1 MDRDT
6 AAAEFRN
13 SVAAALE
20 RLDRNSVERQIP
32 VFVTVPR
39 PLAED
44 DDFARACA
52 QESV

>member
-1 MDRDT
+1 MDRE
-6 AAAEFRN
+6 AADRDYRN
-13 SVAAALE
+13 TVEAALE

-39 PLAED
+39 PLVED
-44 DDFARACA
+44 DDLARACA